1 VLALQ
6 ASVFYPKDADAL
18 PKPGDETF
26 PVIAFGHGWGVDG
39 PYVGPSYSK
48 LLTTIA
54 SFGFIIIAPESC
66 SENIYCTTFDQ
77 DLYRALDFAKNA
89 STPGS
94 INGTVPRTPWR
105 HADVSRLG
113 IAGHSMGGDAAAI
126 SAGMSVDR
134 KRHNISAV
142 VALNPGCMFDGIP
155 VGADVDTPIMYT
167 TGAEDTVV
175 LPAVVWTTFLS
186 THYKPRVF
194 ANTLHGSHFETVSAA
209 APFAPSF
216 AGAPTTFDAAAQM
229 NECEPLLGTKCHV
242 IDPWAAFFL
251 LCHINGDGGACELIY
266 GRSKGSLCHGG
277 GGPMFPGG
285 CVTVK

>member
-1 VLALQ
+1 MLAPQ

-39 PYVGPSYSK
+39 PYVGPSYSQ

-126 SAGMSVDR
+126 SAGMSIDR

-194 ANTLHGSHFETVSAA
+194 ANTLHGSHFET
-209 APFAPSF
+209 
-216 AGAPTTFDAAAQM
+216 M

-251 LCHINGDGGACELIY
+251 LCHINGDGEACELIY
-266 GRSKGSLCHGG
+266 GKGKGSLCHGG